1 MRRSTLGKLGL
12 AFASTLVFFATAEI
26 GLRLAGYGGLEVYE
40 PDAELF
46 WRLRPGQVCRT
57 KIGGH
62 PVHVNDHGF
71 RGVPIAAR
79 DDRVRRVIVFGDSA
93 TYGWGV
99 GDEETYASRLG
110 AKLTESGVPA
120 EVVNAGVNAYALF
133 QEEIAFRRALETVEP
148 DAAVFA
154 FSFNESWQS
163 LQWLDDAG
171 RRRVLRGVQW
181 KNWLRKSA
189 IFHFVGEIQLRFLY
203 DRLRGELTSDLH
215 GGRVRT
221 DDERIGRYRET
232 MARIE
237 TGARAANVAIA
248 FLVLPTRGRD
258 GPDAYQQAMLDFARE
273 RGIPALDLTRLQG
286 QDMTPDEW
294 FLPRDTV
301 HPSAAGHA
309 DVARRLEP
317 LVRALL
323 ERPVPGAQHV
333 SAW

>member
-1 MRRSTLGKLGL
+1 MRGKIGL
-12 AFASTLVFFATAEI
+12 ALASTVILFVVAELV
-26 GLRLAGYGGLEVYE
+26 LRLAGFGRLEVYDT
-40 PDAELF
+40 DAELF

-57 KIGGH
+57 KVGGH
-62 PVHVNDHGF
+62 PVHVNDQGY
-71 RGVPIAAR
+71 RGMPIAGR
-79 DDRVRRVIVFGDSA
+79 DAGVRRVIVFGDSA

-99 GDEETYASRLG
+99 RDDETYASQLGLRL
-110 AKLTESGVPA
+110 ADDGVPV

-133 QEEIAFRRALETVEP
+133 QEEIAFGRALATLQP

-154 FSFNESWQS
+154 FSFNESWQN

-221 DDERIGRYRET
+221 DDERLGRYRAT
-232 MARIE
+232 LAGIE
-237 TGARAANVAIA
+237 DRARAAGVPIA
-248 FLVLPTRGRD
+248 FLVLPTRGKSA
-258 GPDAYQQAMLDFARE
+258 PDAYQQAMLDFARG
-273 RGIPALDLTRLQG
+273 RGIPVLDLTAG
-286 QDMTPDEW
+286 PDMPPDEF
-294 FLPRDTV
+294 FLPTDTV
-301 HPSAAGHA
+301 HPSAVGHA

-317 LVRALL
+317 LVRGLL
-323 ERPVPGAQHV
+323 AHPSPTAQHV